1 MHKILLAAGAAV
13 AIASAPAS
21 AAVVITNSPGA
32 VQPSENV
39 LFQTN
44 NQTGTRVEGITNQ
57 TNTRVAFTSTTDTL
71 LTTGSQ
77 GQARLEATDGSLDQL
92 TFGLSNMMTF
102 TEAEFNLFNALSN
115 TTQVVI
121 SLSSGLTQ
129 TFALNPNG
137 QNFFGIRAT
146 GGDTLTSISFNTN
159 GSGVADLRQVRIGG
173 ISSPMGA
180 VPEPSTWAMMLL
192 GFGFIGGAMR
202 TAKRRQRVALS
213 YA

>member
-1 MHKILLAAGAAV
+1 MNKLLLAAGTAI

-21 AAVVITNSPGA
+21 AAVVIINSPGA

-39 LFQTN
+39 LFQTT
-44 NQTGTRVEGITNQ
+44 NQTGTTVEGVTNQ
-57 TNTRVAFTSTTDTL
+57 TNTRVRFTSTTDTL

-92 TFGLSNMMTF
+92 TFGLTNMMTF

-129 TFALNPNG
+129 TFALSPNG
-137 QNFFGIRAT
+137 QNFFGVRAT

-173 ISSPMGA
+173 ISSQMGA
-180 VPEPSTWAMMLL
+180 VPEPSTWAMMLF
-192 GFGFIGGAMR
+192 GFAFIGGAMR
-202 TAKRRQRVALS
+202 TAKQRQKVAVS
-213 YA
+213 YV